1 MDQLVPI
8 LLIVASAGML
18 ATAGGLAARH
28 VTQRRRQAVAAEEH
42 RIYQGVVAIRQAEPQ
57 LGPCPQCGGRR
68 CADWKNS
75 LGGATCLPVGSTMEL
90 PILGGDG
97 EPGRHRPA
105 VVVASLVPQRWS
117 PLPMGRRV
125 WLAPTFWAERLGRP
139 IQLPVVRK
147 VALP

>member
-1 MDQLVPI
+1 MDRLVPI

-18 ATAGGLAARH
+18 ATAGGLAARL
-28 VTQRRRQAVAAEEH
+28 TQRRRQAAAAEEH

-57 LGPCPQCGGRR
+57 LGPCPQCGGRHCR
-68 CADWKNS
+68 DWKNS
-75 LGGATCLPVGSTMEL
+75 LGGQTCPPSTLEL

-105 VVVASLVPQRWS
+105 VVVASLDRS
-117 PLPMGRRV
+117 PLRG
-125 WLAPTFWAERLGRP
+125 
-139 IQLPVVRK
+139 